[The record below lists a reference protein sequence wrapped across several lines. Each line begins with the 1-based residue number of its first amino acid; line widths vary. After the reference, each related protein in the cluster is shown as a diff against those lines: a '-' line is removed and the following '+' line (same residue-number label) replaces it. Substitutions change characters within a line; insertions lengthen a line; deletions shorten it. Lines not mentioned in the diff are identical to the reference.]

1 MSAIDKTILITGAN
15 SGVGYAMCEH
25 FLDYG
30 YNVIG
35 VSRSTNK
42 LEKLNHEKFSIYKLD
57 ICEKDDIIKT
67 VNQIVATETVDVL
80 INNAAVFE
88 SKSLVEQSY
97 DSMSAMIDTNL
108 KGTIMMSKAVLP
120 SMLSRGCG
128 KIINI
133 SSVSGCRGIL
143 NQAVYSATKHALA
156 GFAESLNY
164 ELIPKGLQMVNICPG
179 GIDTELWNQDNP
191 YGGNKS
197 RLLKPEDIAKTAH
210 YIVDSPDRIIFKN
223 LIMFPSNEIH

>member
-1 MSAIDKTILITGAN
+1 MSAINKTILITGAN
-15 SGVGYAMCEH
+15 SGVGYAMCKH
-25 FLDYG
+25 FLNYG

-42 LEKLNHEKFSIYKLD
+42 LEKLKHEKFSFYKLD
-57 ICEKDDIIKT
+57 ISEKDDIIKT

-97 DSMSAMIDTNL
+97 DSMSAMIDINL
-108 KGTIMMSKAVLP
+108 KGTIMMSKAIIP
-120 SMLSRGCG
+120 SMLLRGSG

-156 GFAESLNY
+156 GFAESVNY

-179 GIDTELWNQDNP
+179 GINTELWNQDNP
-191 YGGNKS
+191 YRGNKS
-197 RLLKPEDIAKTAH
+197 RLLKPKDIAKTAH
-210 YIVDSPDRIIFKN
+210 YIIKSPDRIIFKN